1 MNTGSR
7 ILSKLTYCKLCG
19 SKIWMQGYNIQSHI
33 THIMKKNNVCY
44 ECAFW
49 EELIAYPPEYME
61 VINQQCLRLHPV
73 ANKTDKTLILGGKG
87 KMRYFMRT
95 DGSLIQSN
103 DIWTIGT
110 IPERF
115 ISQLPTT
122 AVEITLKAYRQ
133 LKKSS
138 KKCYARGC
146 MDRYD
151 CFRYDRALENDE
163 KGSFNAIPP
172 KWNVGDEHC
181 GFFINIQDIKSD
193 ESSVISKPNSNE
205 AEN

>member
-73 ANKTDKTLILGGKG
+73 ANKKDKTLILGGKG

-181 GFFINIQDIKSD
+181 VFFINIQDIKSD

>member
-1 MNTGSR
+1 
-7 ILSKLTYCKLCG
+7 
-19 SKIWMQGYNIQSHI
+19 MQGYNIRSHI

-73 ANKTDKTLILGGKG
+73 ANKKDKTLTLGGKG

-146 MDRYD
+146 MDRYH